1 MKTCLVGVDGLLG
14 SEWINTL
21 TKLKHQ
27 IVGVG
32 PSETSQAMKNGFL
45 DSYYKVNFLTHVK
58 NELDEL
64 FLKERPINV
73 IFNSGIDAKPG
84 SGKDSLS
91 GYSLDTWKE
100 IFDVNVFGLVQ
111 VLNAVTNTK
120 YRPKN
125 VVVIGSMYSENSP
138 DPSLYSHF
146 GERGLT
152 KHPAYSASKFAALG
166 IVKQYASHYASKGL
180 IINMLSPGA
189 IYSNQDSEFVNKI
202 SMKIPIKRMAN
213 PDELQSMMKFLL
225 EENSYAIG
233 QNFVLDGGMNLW

>member
-14 SEWINTL
+14 SEWTNVL
-21 TKLKHQ
+21 RNLNHR

-32 PSETSQAMKNGFL
+32 PSQTSQALEKGIL
-45 DSYYKVNFLTHVK
+45 DSYYIFDFLTQAHG
-58 NELDEL
+58 ELDEL
-64 FLKERPINV
+64 FFNERPNNL

-91 GYSLDTWKE
+91 SYSLETWQE

-111 VLNAVTNTK
+111 VLNAATKTK

-125 VVVIGSMYSENSP
+125 VVVIGSMYSEKSP

-146 GERGLT
+146 GDKGLT
-152 KHPAYSASKFAALG
+152 KHPGYTASKFAALG
-166 IVKQYASHYASKGL
+166 IVKQYASHYASEGV

-189 IYSNQDSEFVNKI
+189 IFSNQDPEFARKI
-202 SMKIPIKRMAN
+202 STKIPIKRMAN

-225 EENSYAIG
+225 EENTYAIG